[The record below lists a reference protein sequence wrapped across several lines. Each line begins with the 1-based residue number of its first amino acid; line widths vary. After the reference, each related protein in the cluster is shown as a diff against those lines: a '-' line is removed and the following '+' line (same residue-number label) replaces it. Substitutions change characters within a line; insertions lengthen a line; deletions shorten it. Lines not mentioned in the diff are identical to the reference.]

1 MGYRSVLEAE
11 EIIRQLQIDEPERF
25 DYIQNLPNGLR
36 SAKADNKGAVF
47 VLCEAVDRQGET
59 QYRRIYLVDSMGQFI
74 TSDLQEI
81 LQRLKTMPDTPKQSL
96 PSNFNQLVSA
106 IQAEFESEVETRQS
120 ELKNTNDRSLGRKFV
135 LQELQLIHD
144 SAKDTEIRKVANYLA
159 QLFANT
165 SLPRRCH
172 NELNVLKSKKLR
184 PEQLLEQ
191 LKRIAR
197 DFGLA
202 NASQRNQASA
212 EHLVVRIVCSE
223 ALI

>member
-1 MGYRSVLEAE
+1 M
-11 EIIRQLQIDEPERF
+11 
-25 DYIQNLPNGLR
+25 
-36 SAKADNKGAVF
+36 
-47 VLCEAVDRQGET
+47 
-59 QYRRIYLVDSMGQFI
+59 YLVDSSAQLI

-81 LQRLKTMPDTPKQSL
+81 LQRLKTMPDTPKQAL
-96 PSNFNQLVSA
+96 PDNYNQVVSA
-106 IQAEFESEVETRQS
+106 IQAEFEREVEERQS

-144 SAKDTEIRKVANYLA
+144 NTKDIEIRNVANYLA
-159 QLFANT
+159 QLFANA

-172 NELNVLKSKKLR
+172 NELNALKSKKLK

-202 NASQRNQASA
+202 NASQRSQASA
-212 EHLVVRIVCSE
+212 EHLLVRIVCSE